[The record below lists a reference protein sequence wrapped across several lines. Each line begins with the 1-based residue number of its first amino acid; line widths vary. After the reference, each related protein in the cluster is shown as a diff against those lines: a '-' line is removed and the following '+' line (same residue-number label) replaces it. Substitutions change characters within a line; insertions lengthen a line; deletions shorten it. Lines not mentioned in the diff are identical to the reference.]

1 MPRALSLVVANYLLG
16 HGHTNGVTENCFLCL
31 TWFHVF
37 EMFASSSWI
46 DKGKKLKVLI
56 GGQ

>member
-1 MPRALSLVVANYLLG
+1 MPRALLG
-16 HGHTNGVTENCFLCL
+16 HGYTNGVTENCFLCL
-31 TWFHVF
+31 IWFHVF
-37 EMFASSSWI
+37 KMFASSSWI